1 MVLKISGMG
10 CMHCV
15 AKVTAALKAIGA
27 DVKKVEIGS
36 AEVGDGI
43 DLDKLKA
50 AIEDA
55 GFELV
60 SAK

>member
-15 AKVTAALKAIGA
+15 AKVTAALKAIDA

-36 AEVGDGI
+36 AEIGDGVE
-43 DLDKLKA
+43 LEKLKV
-50 AIEDA
+50 AIENA

-60 SAK
+60 SAE